1 MQEFKSFEI
10 KKEEILILAERMKG
24 DGRRLLMI
32 QGYVDKE
39 GKIIVAY
46 QYEVG
51 NCIESYKIMGE
62 SELPSISHIYD
73 LAAAWP
79 EEELFELMG
88 IKFDGL
94 NLRGRLFLPDT
105 MLDGQGQI
113 IVTPLSELRE
123 KALGL
128 KEE

>member
-1 MQEFKSFEI
+1 MQEFKSFDI
-10 KKEEILILAERMKG
+10 NKEEIVPLAERMKK
-24 DGRRLLMI
+24 DGRRFLMI
-32 QGYVDKE
+32 QGYIDKE
-39 GKIIVAY
+39 GQNVVAY

-51 NCIESYKIMGE
+51 NCIESYKVIGE
-62 SELPSISHIYD
+62 SELPTISHIYD

-79 EEELFELMG
+79 EEELFELIG
-88 IKFDGL
+88 FKFEGL
-94 NLRGRLFLPDT
+94 NMRGRLFLPDT

>member
-1 MQEFKSFEI
+1 MQKFKSFEI
-10 KKEEILILAERMKG
+10 KKEEILSLAERMKG
-24 DGRRLLMI
+24 EGRRILMI
-32 QGYVDKE
+32 QGYVNKE
-39 GKIIVAY
+39 GNIVVAY

-51 NCIESYKIMGE
+51 DCIESYKIIGE
-62 SELPSISHIYD
+62 SELHSISHIYD

-88 IKFDGL
+88 IKFEGL